1 MAEGFSL
8 HLGLNRLDASHYAG
22 FAGSGEGRW
31 EGSLAGCEQDAIDL
45 EAITQAQEFTAATL
59 LGDAATVQAVTDAV
73 EERAASLTEGDL
85 FVLTFSGYGGEV
97 PDKNSDQQWRER
109 TWALYDR
116 QMPED
121 ELISLL
127 ASFRPNVRL
136 LVLDDSSVSGTVRRD
151 VLSFVDLP
159 LDDDAPRTR
168 ALPPDVASETYRSH
182 SRLYDEIQGSHAS
195 GEEAAIPAA
204 VVIISGCAEGQ
215 LAEDG
220 SPNGFF
226 TEALLRVWDNGG
238 FSGDYRAFV
247 REITARLPPTQ
258 SPVLAQRGSGKPFVR
273 QRPFSL

>member
-8 HLGLNRLDASHYAG
+8 HLGLNRLDPSHYAG
-22 FAGSGEGRW
+22 FAASGEGRW

-45 EAITQAQEFTAATL
+45 EAITEAQGFTPASL

-73 EERAASLTEGDL
+73 GERAASLTEGDM

-97 PDKNSDQQWRER
+97 PDRNGDRWRER

-121 ELISLL
+121 ELMSLL

-159 LDDDAPRTR
+159 LDDDTPRTK
-168 ALPPDVASETYRSH
+168 ALPPDVSSETYRSH
-182 SRLYDEIQGSHAS
+182 SSLYDEIQHSHAS

-204 VVIISGCAEGQ
+204 VVIISGCAESQ
-215 LAEDG
+215 LAVDG
-220 SPNGFF
+220 SPNGVF

-247 REITARLPPTQ
+247 REITARMPPTQ
-258 SPVLAQRGSGKPFVR
+258 SPVLTQRGSGKLFLR
-273 QRPFSL
+273 QRPFSP